1 MPPPDIRAISLLE
14 EGEWPPL
21 EVELE
26 PPTLPGENLKLSQ
39 RENTKVKP
47 PCRIIQQGWMLA
59 AYDDHGMAGLAVSPT
74 ERRYGLLYQVWTS
87 KALPDPSR
95 PVPLSW
101 VLQGVEQVLEQALKS
116 SEVLQEQEE
125 A

>member
-1 MPPPDIRAISLLE
+1 M
-14 EGEWPPL
+14 

-26 PPTLPGENLKLSQ
+26 PPTL
-39 RENTKVKP
+39 P
-47 PCRIIQQGWMLA
+47 PCRIIQQGWMRA

-74 ERRYGLLYQVWTS
+74 
-87 KALPDPSR
+87 DPSR